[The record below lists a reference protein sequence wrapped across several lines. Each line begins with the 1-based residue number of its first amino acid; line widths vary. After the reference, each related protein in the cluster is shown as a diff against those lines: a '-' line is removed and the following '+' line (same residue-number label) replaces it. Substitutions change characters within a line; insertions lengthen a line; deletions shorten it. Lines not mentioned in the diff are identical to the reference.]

1 MVETEGRIDYMAA
14 DPRFS
19 GKAIGYAVCAGVT
32 WRLLE
37 RGYKTAVLWTDDWRL
52 PAIITYMKVGFE
64 PVMYR
69 ETWNAAGRP
78 STPGCAPAGRHA
90 DRTSGVLDPAAGMVR
105 GLALTDE
112 LGFVYESRST
122 DLTAPIAAVVP
133 AGVCQIPTAPSTA
146 IAVNSS
152 ARYSSEYL

>member
-32 WRLLE
+32 RRLLE

-69 ETWNAAGRP
+69 EDMQPRWEAV
-78 STPGCAPAGRHA
+78 HA
-90 DRTSGVLDPAAGMVR
+90 R
-105 GLALTDE
+105 LAR
-112 LGFVYESRST
+112 SRSH
-122 DLTAPIAAVVP
+122 A
-133 AGVCQIPTAPSTA
+133 S
-146 IAVNSS
+146 
-152 ARYSSEYL
+152 R

>member
-32 WRLLE
+32 RRLLE

-78 STPGCAPAGRHA
+78 STPGCARQPGGTLIGLAGRSIQRQGWFA
-90 DRTSGVLDPAAGMVR
+90 DWP
-105 GLALTDE
+105 
-112 LGFVYESRST
+112 
-122 DLTAPIAAVVP
+122 
-133 AGVCQIPTAPSTA
+133 
-146 IAVNSS
+146 
-152 ARYSSEYL
+152 